1 MGNKEERVAANIQA
15 QADAEWDE
23 STKRLHAQLEWYADQ
38 ALEFEHVARTL
49 NAVCDKALRLLDQIG
64 GSDSFEKAFDRLSTA
79 RRLLRERH
87 EQ

>member
-23 STKRLHAQLEWYADQ
+23 STKRLHAQWYADQ
-38 ALEFEHVARTL
+38 ALEFEHVARRL
-49 NAVCDKALRLLDQIG
+49 DAVCDKALRLLDQIG